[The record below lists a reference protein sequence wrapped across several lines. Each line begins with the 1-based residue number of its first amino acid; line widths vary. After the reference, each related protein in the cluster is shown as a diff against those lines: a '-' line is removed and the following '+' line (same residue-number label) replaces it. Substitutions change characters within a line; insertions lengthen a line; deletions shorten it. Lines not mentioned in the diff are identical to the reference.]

1 MDTIPHPEGENPSA
15 MQLSTVGELVDEIRQ
30 GKMVILMDDEDRENE
45 GDLIIAAEHV
55 TAEAINFMA
64 KYGRG
69 LICLPMSKER
79 CERLGLPLMVQN
91 NGSGFGTKFTVT
103 IEAREGITTGISA
116 ADRAH
121 TARVAAA
128 RDPDPRALVQPGHM
142 FPLMAEPG
150 GVLRRVGHT
159 EAACDLAVMA
169 GCQPAA
175 VICEVMNDDGSM
187 ARRDEL
193 LVFAKRHGLKI
204 CTIASLIQYRAMHEK
219 TIEVVFEHTLE
230 TTYGPFRL
238 TAFRD
243 TVDEHIHLA
252 LVKGE
257 ITGEA
262 PALVRVHQVD
272 AVRDLMGGMRNGRTG
287 WSLNLVL
294 EAAARSE
301 LAVVV
306 ILGHDDDGA
315 PLLDQVEGFFK
326 GEERPRKRQGELRTY
341 RNIGTGSQILKALG
355 VRKMRL
361 LSAPLRFNALSGFG
375 LEIVEY
381 LEAEA

>member
-1 MDTIPHPEGENPSA
+1 MDTISHIGVERSLP
-15 MQLSTVGELVDEIRQ
+15 MQLNSVDELVDDIRQ
-30 GKMVILMDDEDRENE
+30 GRMVILMDDEDRENE

-55 TAEAINFMA
+55 TPEAINFMA

-79 CERLGLPLMVQN
+79 CEHLGLPLMVQN

-103 IEAREGITTGISA
+103 IEAREGISTGISA
-116 ADRAH
+116 ADRAQ
-121 TARVAAA
+121 TARVAAS
-128 RDPDPRALVQPGHM
+128 RDPDPDALVQPGHM

-193 LVFAKRHGLKI
+193 LAFAREHGVKI
-204 CTIASLIQYRAMHEK
+204 GTIANLVQYRAMNEK
-219 TIEVVFEHTLE
+219 TIEVAFEHTLE
-230 TTYGPFRL
+230 TRYGIFQL
-238 TAFRD
+238 TVFRD
-243 TVDEHIHLA
+243 LVDQHVHMA

-257 ITGEA
+257 IAAEV
-262 PALVRVHQVD
+262 PVLVRVHQVD
-272 AVRDLMGGMRNGRTG
+272 ALRDLLGALHNGRSG
-287 WSLNLVL
+287 WSLHRVL
-294 EAAARSE
+294 EEAERNES
-301 LAVVV
+301 AVIV
-306 ILGHDDDGA
+306 ILGHEDDA
-315 PLLDQVEGFFK
+315 PPLLDQVEGFFK
-326 GEERPRKRQGELRTY
+326 GEEHDANRQGELRTY

-361 LSAPLRFNALSGFG
+361 LSSPLRFNALSGFG
-375 LEIVEY
+375 LEI
-381 LEAEA
+381 AECVDADT

>member
-1 MDTIPHPEGENPSA
+1 MDTIAHIGDENPA
-15 MQLSTVGELVDEIRQ
+15 ALELNTVGELVNEIHQ
-30 GKMVILMDDEDRENE
+30 GRMVILMDDEDRENE

-91 NGSGFGTKFTVT
+91 NSSGFGTKFTVS

-128 RDPDPRALVQPGHM
+128 REPDSTALVQPGHM

-159 EAACDLAVMA
+159 EAACDLAAMA
-169 GCQPAA
+169 GCEPAA
-175 VICEVMNDDGSM
+175 VICEVMNDDGAM

-193 LVFAKRHGLKI
+193 VVFARRHGLKI
-204 CTIASLIQYRAMHEK
+204 GTIASLIQYRAMHEQ
-219 TIEVVFEHTLE
+219 TVESVFEHTLE
-230 TTYGPFRL
+230 TTHGAFRL
-238 TAFRD
+238 VAFRD
-243 TVDEHIHLA
+243 TIDQHIHLA
-252 LVKGE
+252 LVRGE
-257 ITGEA
+257 IAGDVPT
-262 PALVRVHQVD
+262 LVRVHQVD
-272 AVRDLMGGMRNGRTG
+272 ALRDLMGALRGGRAG
-287 WSLNLVL
+287 WSLNRVL
-294 EAAARSE
+294 EVAARSE
-301 LAVVV
+301 PAVVV
-306 ILGHDDDGA
+306 ILRHDDDSA
-315 PLLDQVEGFFK
+315 PLLDHVETFFDDEQHARK
-326 GEERPRKRQGELRTY
+326 GQGELRTY
-341 RNIGTGSQILKALG
+341 RNIGTGSQILKLLG

-381 LEAEA
+381 VTAEA